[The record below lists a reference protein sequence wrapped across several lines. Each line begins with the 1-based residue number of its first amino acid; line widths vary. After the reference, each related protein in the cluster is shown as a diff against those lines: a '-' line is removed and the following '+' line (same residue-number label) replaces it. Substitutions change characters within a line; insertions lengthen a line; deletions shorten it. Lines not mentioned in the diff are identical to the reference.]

1 MLQENPHNQTLLE
14 AAFEAN
20 YTSFVK
26 KVFDAGEDVNAKN
39 ASDKTLLHRAAETGR
54 LEMVEALLKVPGIDI
69 HAKDKDKWGGTP
81 LHKDFFIYLQG

>member
-1 MLQENPHNQTLLE
+1 
-14 AAFEAN
+14 
-20 YTSFVK
+20 
-26 KVFDAGEDVNAKN
+26 
-39 ASDKTLLHRAAETGR
+39 LLHRAAETGR